1 MLYAARET
9 ARVVLDEGL
18 ESGFARHERA
28 SSALRAGLRAMGLEL
43 FGEQAHRMT
52 NVTGV
57 HIPQACGDG
66 EQVRTQMLNDF
77 GIEIGTSFGHL
88 AGKIWRIGT
97 MGYVCRKPNILR
109 SLNAL
114 EAVLRRNGFDT
125 TKNAGVDAAYE
136 VYDE

>member
-9 ARVVLDEGL
+9 ARVILDEGL
-18 ESGFARHERA
+18 ESGFARHEQA
-28 SSALRAGLRAMGLEL
+28 SCALRAGLKAMGLEL

-57 HIPQACGDG
+57 HIPQACDDG
-66 EQVRTQMLNDF
+66 EKVRTHMLNDF

-109 SLNAL
+109 CLNAL

-125 TKNAGVDAAYE
+125 PKNAGVDAAYE